1 MSLAGRTALV
11 TGGGTG
17 LGAALARALAAE
29 GATVWVAGRTAAR
42 LEAVAATDARLH
54 PLPLDVTDET
64 AVARAFDQIGTPEIV
79 VANAGAAE
87 SAPLA
92 ATTLETWQAMLAVNL
107 TGVFLTLREAARRL
121 GKAEYGRLI
130 VVAST
135 AGLKGYAYA
144 SAYTAAKHGAV
155 GLVRA
160 TALELARTGVTV
172 NALCPGFL
180 DTEMTDRSIANI
192 SDKTGKTP
200 EDARAALEAMS
211 PQHRL
216 IAPEEVARAAL
227 WLCTAEARGVTGQA
241 IPIAGGEV

>member
-144 SAYTAAKHGAV
+144 PAYTAAKHGAV

-211 PQHRL
+211 PQRRL

>member
-160 TALELARTGVTV
+160 AALELARTGVTV

>member
-64 AVARAFDQIGTPEIV
+64 AVARAFDRIGTPEIV

-160 TALELARTGVTV
+160 AALELARTGVTV

-211 PQHRL
+211 PQRRL

>member
-17 LGAALARALAAE
+17 LGAALARALAAG

-42 LEAVAATDARLH
+42 LEAVAASDARVH
-54 PLPLDVTDET
+54 PLPLDVTDEA

-144 SAYTAAKHGAV
+144 PAYTAAKHGAV

-211 PQHRL
+211 PQRRL

-227 WLCTAEARGVTGQA
+227 WLCTPEARGVTGQA